1 MMQRPVQ
8 KEMNSDTVLSS
19 RIRAGTFSDNLCQR
33 PLNMWCDA
41 LPLDKREQSL
51 LSIQGS
57 SHHPPRRHVF
67 SSLQQPFLIWPAL
80 GWHIPEPKCTHKLLS
95 LVAKLFTPE
104 WLLSGT
110 VGHSQL
116 DYADKEK
123 LLCYIISTSFDSRN
137 ACLDPFCPQ
146 SLLFPSY
153 FLEGHQPAP
162 VLTLHPANIGSCS
175 WRQNIII
182 HKIDHV

>member
-1 MMQRPVQ
+1 MAWYTLAR
-8 KEMNSDTVLSS
+8 S
-19 RIRAGTFSDNLCQR
+19 TFLISMCWLIYVKG
-33 PLNMWCDA
+33 LNMWCYA

-95 LVAKLFTPE
+95 LVVKLFTPE

-123 LLCYIISTSFDSRN
+123 LPRYIISTPFDFRN
-137 ACLDPFCPQ
+137 ACLDPFCSQ
-146 SLLFPSY
+146 SLLLPRGSPACSHPNSSSCKY
-153 FLEGHQPAP
+153 WLMFLETEYHHSQGR
-162 VLTLHPANIGSCS
+162 SC
-175 WRQNIII
+175 IT
-182 HKIDHV
+182 D

>member
-1 MMQRPVQ
+1 MQGPVQ

-19 RIRAGTFSDNLCQR
+19 HIRADTFSDNLCQR
-33 PLNMWCDA
+33 PQHVVLCTA
-41 LPLDKREQSL
+41 LRQREQSL

-57 SHHPPRRHVF
+57 SHHPPRRRMF

-95 LVAKLFTPE
+95 LVVKLFTPE

-123 LLCYIISTSFDSRN
+123 LPRYIISTPFDFRN
-137 ACLDPFCPQ
+137 ACLDPFCSQ
-146 SLLFPSY
+146 SLLLPSC

-162 VLTLHPANIGSCS
+162 ILTLHPANIGSCS

-182 HKIDHV
+182 HKVDHV